1 MRTLPAVL
9 VHSVLAL
16 VVAVAVAACGG
27 PAATPPPGSP
37 TPTFIGGL
45 PVERTAR
52 DGVFIL
58 AMGVASDVWR
68 AGVPVDLRTQLTYVG
83 PDALAEV
90 TGSGS
95 GLVGFGL
102 EQLDGPLDLGGG
114 RTADCRAYEIA
125 RGAPMPIEYTK
136 SGGWSE
142 DDPNAVLLHQFV
154 GDPLL
159 RLPAGTFVL
168 TARFEGYLGGCGG
181 EAHELTVEIPLT
193 ILP

>member
-1 MRTLPAVL
+1 MAV
-9 VHSVLAL
+9 
-16 VVAVAVAACGG
+16 
-27 PAATPPPGSP
+27 P
-37 TPTFIGGL
+37 
-45 PVERTAR
+45 R
-52 DGVFIL
+52 
-58 AMGVASDVWR
+58 DVWR
-68 AGVPVDLRTQLTYVG
+68 AGVPLDLRTQLTYLG
-83 PDALAEV
+83 PEAVAEV

-114 RTADCRAYEIA
+114 WTADCRAYEMA
-125 RGAPMPIEYTK
+125 RGAPTAIEYAK

-142 DDPNAVLLHQFV
+142 DDPNAMLFHQFI

-159 RLPAGTFVL
+159 RLPAGSFVV

-181 EAHELTVEIPLT
+181 EKHELAVEIPLT